1 VGIRA
6 LGHRQ
11 DHDDVVSP
19 SELEKSPV
27 HRGNSIILF
36 YFVDTRKEKR
46 NTAVSI
52 LRGLI
57 WTLIEAREDL
67 MEHLLSNFIYQRENL
82 FSQTSIEALWRIFVT
97 MVKDRRAGRVY
108 CLVDGV
114 DECQEDSLRP
124 LIIKLT
130 RFFKEEQT
138 NMELLTAGNL
148 NPRHPVQFASLKMIL
163 FSREAPQC
171 LLGNLGSFARIQADA
186 AIKGESKTGS
196 ASKMEGRG
204 ATTAA
209 TPSRS
214 TAQKTTRTVPKLS
227 MIAKLALEKKRLDAA
242 ALIPSPTHAIKAT
255 STSQDEQGQ
264 RDSSDAVLQR
274 SVATLSLTDH
284 SANPSPR
291 AMEDSKRSAEELTH
305 H

>member
-138 NMELLTAGNL
+138 NMELFDG
-148 NPRHPVQFASLKMIL
+148 
-163 FSREAPQC
+163 RE
-171 LLGNLGSFARIQADA
+171 S
-186 AIKGESKTGS
+186 
-196 ASKMEGRG
+196 
-204 ATTAA
+204 
-209 TPSRS
+209 
-214 TAQKTTRTVPKLS
+214 
-227 MIAKLALEKKRLDAA
+227 
-242 ALIPSPTHAIKAT
+242 
-255 STSQDEQGQ
+255 
-264 RDSSDAVLQR
+264 
-274 SVATLSLTDH
+274 
-284 SANPSPR
+284 
-291 AMEDSKRSAEELTH
+291 
-305 H
+305 